1 MSKSSDDG
9 EVKKSKSNSPPNKSN
24 SPPAEGKK
32 SSSPPSKSSS
42 NEGVKRKSSPP
53 AKSGSNEKFK
63 SKGSPPSKSDDGGG
77 KRKPGSPPTE
87 TKKSSSPKSGS
98 DDGGKKGSP
107 PKAKES
113 GKSQKAQTSTKASS
127 SKSKPKD
134 SDIGGQ
140 SISPPSDI
148 DKSSKSKTS
157 IKSEKRPPPPPP
169 PPPPTRPPPA
179 KVPKSKVGG
188 AATPNTGV
196 PSAATGGP
204 RPPRRKR
211 NEIVKV
217 GTARIGFIGAGKIA
231 EAIVKGLVHYS
242 KVHPQCIYVSSK
254 SGQSLDHFKQIG
266 TVTTKRP
273 YDIFGKFDCDVIFLV
288 THGYVVKA
296 CYQTGGSRP
305 MALTVNYIPNQRH
318 AQYILSL
325 AGGITTNEI
334 KNTLLNPEKPEKY
347 KMSLNRIMLNQC
359 VAFGNGVCG
368 IDVEPDS
375 KKYFPLVRDVISP
388 MAPQI
393 EYVPENQIDQVCAV
407 AGNGLAFVYYFLSAL
422 ADGGFKMGLSKQ
434 VAISFAAKTMNAA
447 GTSLMES
454 GKHAGDLRDSC
465 VSPSG
470 PAIYGIHLLDKQD
483 CASGIASAVDAAYK
497 RIKELS
503 TKPPQ

>member
-107 PKAKES
+107 PKAKEY

-169 PPPPTRPPPA
+169 PPPTRPPPV